1 LAASSVIRIKKIT
14 EALDKDNFPYEFLA
28 SYKISQSMITRLKNK
43 SINLSKIE
51 GDVLYKN
58 KFFFRSINDNIYNT
72 FQAVKK
78 DSSILRHN
86 PRFIFITDFH
96 RCLVEDI
103 KTNEN
108 IDISFSELP
117 KNYSFFLPLAKI
129 EKHSSKGESE
139 ADIKA
144 AEQMAKMFD
153 ELMIDNK
160 EESISENDF
169 NLFLSRL
176 LFCFFAEDTD
186 LFDKDLFSKILWE
199 NTKEDGSD
207 LNDFFTELFEVLN
220 IESRSEFRSC
230 FSKFPYVNGGLFQER
245 IKLPNFSKKTRKIIY
260 ESASTLEWSEIN
272 PDIFGSMMQAVV
284 IKDKRSKLG
293 MHYTSVENIHKVIDP
308 LFLNDLRDAID
319 LAKSSSKP
327 DKSLR
332 ELLARIIK
340 IKIFDPACGSGNF
353 LIITYKELRKI
364 EDEIHEILGQIPN
377 SSGISLSNFYG
388 IEIDPFAVQTA
399 KLSLWIAYHQ
409 MNSISNDLLNSSIKS
424 LPLKDSG
431 NIVCANACRI
441 DWQEVCPKKNADD
454 EIYIIGNPPYL
465 GGKDQT
471 SCQKEDMKT
480 AFDNQD
486 KIGELD
492 YVTSWFYK
500 AAKFPCQKLCSVST
514 ASICQGAQVYQL
526 WSKIFK
532 LGAEIIYIYKPFKWT
547 NNAKHKAG
555 IYCVII
561 GIANKSSC
569 LKHIY
574 CGQLVKSATN
584 ISPYLIEGSNNIIQ
598 QSLHPIS
605 SFPQIITGNSPYDG
619 GNLMLDDS
627 EKNKIMKEFSSIKKF
642 IRPAWGSENFING
655 EKRWCLW
662 IKDLDLKE
670 ALSIDFIKE
679 RINKVSSF
687 RKNGGLVAQGLVHKS
702 HQFRYIHEAKKTLI
716 IIPRVSSERRLC
728 IPCGFL
734 SAYDI
739 VLDSAQVIYDPPVY
753 IFGIISSLMH
763 MVWVRTVAGRLGSGL
778 RYSSALCYNTFPFPE
793 INDKQ
798 KQAIENISYRILDAR
813 AEYPE
818 KTLAELYDP
827 DKMPANLLEAHKHLD
842 EAIEKCY
849 RERPF
854 ESDEE
859 RLEELFK
866 LYEKMTK
873 QLTAT
878 N

>member
-1 LAASSVIRIKKIT
+1 MISTREIEESIQKIT
-14 EALDKDNFPYEFLA
+14 EAVDKDNFPYEFLA

-176 LFCFFAEDTD
+176 LFCFFAEDTG
-186 LFDKDLFSKILWE
+186 LFEKDLFSKILWE

-284 IKDKRSKLG
+284 RKDKRSKLG

-319 LAKSSSKP
+319 MAKSASNP
-327 DKSLR
+327 GKSLR
-332 ELLARIIK
+332 KLLSRIREM
-340 IKIFDPACGSGNF
+340 KIFDPACGSGNF
-353 LIITYKELRKI
+353 LIITYKELRKL
-364 EDEIHEILGQIPN
+364 EDEIHETLGQIPN

-388 IEIDPFAVQTA
+388 VEVDPFAVQTA

-441 DWQEVCPKKNADD
+441 DWEGVCPRKNDD
-454 EIYIIGNPPYL
+454 EEIYIIGNPPYL
-465 GGKDQT
+465 GSRNQEAKH
-471 SCQKEDMKT
+471 KEDIELVLSS
-480 AFDNQD
+480 
-486 KIGELD
+486 IGNGYKKLD
-492 YVTSWFYK
+492 YIACWFFK
-500 AAKFPCQKLCSVST
+500 AINMIVNYDARSAFVST
-514 ASICQGAQVYQL
+514 NSICQGEQVPIL
-526 WSKIFK
+526 WKYIFENHDVCIHF
-532 LGAEIIYIYKPFKWT
+532 AHQSFKWINSAK
-547 NNAKHKAG
+547 NNAG
-555 IYCVII
+555 VTCVII
-561 GIANKSSC
+561 GISKKITKNKILFRNDYRQECQS
-569 LKHIY
+569 
-574 CGQLVKSATN
+574 
-584 ISPYLIEGSNNIIQ
+584 ISPYLLPANNIYFINKKTKN
-598 QSLHPIS
+598 IS
-605 SFPQIITGNSPYDG
+605 NVLSEMIYGSEPREN
-619 GNLMLDDS
+619 GNLMISDNEYKKLLSDNPALQKYIKKAIGSNELLNKIQRYCIWIDAADLNEASSSDFIATRLNAVKKYRLTSSRQATIEFAAYPHKFTSRTYKKQKSLVVPIVFS
-627 EKNKIMKEFSSIKKF
+627 EKRNYLVSDFCE
-642 IRPAWGSENFING
+642 ENT
-655 EKRWCLW
+655 
-662 IKDLDLKE
+662 
-670 ALSIDFIKE
+670 S
-679 RINKVSSF
+679 
-687 RKNGGLVAQGLVHKS
+687 KNS
-702 HQFRYIHEAKKTLI
+702 
-716 IIPRVSSERRLC
+716 
-728 IPCGFL
+728 
-734 SAYDI
+734 
-739 VLDSAQVIYDPPVY
+739 
-753 IFGIISSLMH
+753 
-763 MVWVRTVAGRLGSGL
+763 
-778 RYSSALCYNTFPFPE
+778 
-793 INDKQ
+793 
-798 KQAIENISYRILDAR
+798 
-813 AEYPE
+813 
-818 KTLAELYDP
+818 
-827 DKMPANLLEAHKHLD
+827 
-842 EAIEKCY
+842 
-849 RERPF
+849 
-854 ESDEE
+854 
-859 RLEELFK
+859 
-866 LYEKMTK
+866 
-873 QLTAT
+873 
-878 N
+878 

>member
-1 LAASSVIRIKKIT
+1 MISTREIEESIKKIT

-169 NLFLSRL
+169 NLFLSRV
-176 LFCFFAEDTD
+176 LFCFFAEDTG
-186 LFDKDLFSKILWE
+186 LFEKDLFSKILWE

-220 IESRSEFRSC
+220 IESRNEFRSC

-332 ELLARIIK
+332 ELLARIRK

-353 LIITYKELRKI
+353 LIITYKELRKV

-377 SSGISLSNFYG
+377 SSGISLSNF
-388 IEIDPFAVQTA
+388 
-399 KLSLWIAYHQ
+399 
-409 MNSISNDLLNSSIKS
+409 
-424 LPLKDSG
+424 
-431 NIVCANACRI
+431 
-441 DWQEVCPKKNADD
+441 
-454 EIYIIGNPPYL
+454 
-465 GGKDQT
+465 
-471 SCQKEDMKT
+471 
-480 AFDNQD
+480 
-486 KIGELD
+486 
-492 YVTSWFYK
+492 
-500 AAKFPCQKLCSVST
+500 
-514 ASICQGAQVYQL
+514 
-526 WSKIFK
+526 
-532 LGAEIIYIYKPFKWT
+532 
-547 NNAKHKAG
+547 
-555 IYCVII
+555 
-561 GIANKSSC
+561 
-569 LKHIY
+569 
-574 CGQLVKSATN
+574 
-584 ISPYLIEGSNNIIQ
+584 
-598 QSLHPIS
+598 
-605 SFPQIITGNSPYDG
+605 
-619 GNLMLDDS
+619 
-627 EKNKIMKEFSSIKKF
+627 
-642 IRPAWGSENFING
+642 
-655 EKRWCLW
+655 
-662 IKDLDLKE
+662 
-670 ALSIDFIKE
+670 
-679 RINKVSSF
+679 
-687 RKNGGLVAQGLVHKS
+687 
-702 HQFRYIHEAKKTLI
+702 
-716 IIPRVSSERRLC
+716 
-728 IPCGFL
+728 
-734 SAYDI
+734 
-739 VLDSAQVIYDPPVY
+739 
-753 IFGIISSLMH
+753 
-763 MVWVRTVAGRLGSGL
+763 
-778 RYSSALCYNTFPFPE
+778 
-793 INDKQ
+793 
-798 KQAIENISYRILDAR
+798 
-813 AEYPE
+813 
-818 KTLAELYDP
+818 
-827 DKMPANLLEAHKHLD
+827 
-842 EAIEKCY
+842 
-849 RERPF
+849 
-854 ESDEE
+854 
-859 RLEELFK
+859 
-866 LYEKMTK
+866 
-873 QLTAT
+873 
-878 N
+878 

>member
-1 LAASSVIRIKKIT
+1 MISTREIEESIKKIT

-169 NLFLSRL
+169 NLFLSRV
-176 LFCFFAEDTD
+176 LFCFFAEDTG
-186 LFDKDLFSKILWE
+186 LFEKDLFSKILWE

-220 IESRSEFRSC
+220 IESRNEFRSC

-332 ELLARIIK
+332 ELLARIRK

-353 LIITYKELRKI
+353 LIITYKELRKV

-431 NIVCANACRI
+431 NIVFANACRV
-441 DWQEVCPKKNADD
+441 DWEGVCPKKNDDD

-465 GGKDQT
+465 GSKLQNNE
-471 SCQKEDMKT
+471 QKLDLEKIFLSLKLESYSGLKTLDYISAWFIKT
-480 AFDNQD
+480 ALYISINTN
-486 KIGELD
+486 IC
-492 YVTSWFYK
+492 
-500 AAKFPCQKLCSVST
+500 AALVST
-514 ASICQGAQVYQL
+514 NSISQGEQAGILMPLLNNLRTQIFFAHTSFL
-526 WSKIFK
+526 WK
-532 LGAEIIYIYKPFKWT
+532 
-547 NNAKHKAG
+547 NNAKKNAG
-555 IYCVII
+555 VTCVII
-561 GIANKSSC
+561 GLTSK
-569 LKHIY
+569 
-574 CGQLVKSATN
+574 
-584 ISPYLIEGSNNIIQ
+584 
-598 QSLHPIS
+598 
-605 SFPQIITGNSPYDG
+605 
-619 GNLMLDDS
+619 
-627 EKNKIMKEFSSIKKF
+627 
-642 IRPAWGSENFING
+642 
-655 EKRWCLW
+655 
-662 IKDLDLKE
+662 
-670 ALSIDFIKE
+670 
-679 RINKVSSF
+679 
-687 RKNGGLVAQGLVHKS
+687 
-702 HQFRYIHEAKKTLI
+702 
-716 IIPRVSSERRLC
+716 
-728 IPCGFL
+728 
-734 SAYDI
+734 
-739 VLDSAQVIYDPPVY
+739 
-753 IFGIISSLMH
+753 
-763 MVWVRTVAGRLGSGL
+763 
-778 RYSSALCYNTFPFPE
+778 
-793 INDKQ
+793 
-798 KQAIENISYRILDAR
+798 
-813 AEYPE
+813 E
-818 KTLAELYDP
+818 KTVLKRLYNENSV
-827 DKMPANLLEAHKHLD
+827 NLRALL
-842 EAIEKCY
+842 
-849 RERPF
+849 
-854 ESDEE
+854 
-859 RLEELFK
+859 
-866 LYEKMTK
+866 
-873 QLTAT
+873 
-878 N
+878 